1 MLAVSEPHK
10 RPQCAVQDEFH
21 SVRIINL
28 TLYKYKL
35 PAGGATIELPENI
48 KLMHAVINPKCSDGC
63 FMYSVMLGLIKVKG
77 CKHANSPRAITA
89 MFKQQNKKANFTDF
103 ENYVPFNV
111 ANYERFVRQNPDIIL
126 KVWVLTGLISCPIKL
141 VFAPT
146 SPPLTGKVVN
156 LLFLFNP
163 DDVNDTG
170 HYACIKTIN
179 RMLAHV
185 GAVSKKQRQ
194 SFVPFLQ

>member
-1 MLAVSEPHK
+1 MAQNERGQNMVILNGAAGFKLCFNTCVELYN
-10 RPQCAVQDEFH
+10 RCLQCLNPTRDPSVQSKTEFH

-28 TLYKYKL
+28 TLYKYKM

-111 ANYERFVRQNPDIIL
+111 ANYERFVRQNPDFQNDVWILPHKPLIISYIEWNIVL
-126 KVWVLTGLISCPIKL
+126 KICEVY
-141 VFAPT
+141 F
-146 SPPLTGKVVN
+146 
-156 LLFLFNP
+156 FF
-163 DDVNDTG
+163 
-170 HYACIKTIN
+170 Y
-179 RMLAHV
+179 
-185 GAVSKKQRQ
+185 
-194 SFVPFLQ
+194 FVA